1 MELIHN
7 HGNFFQYC
15 VIIVTVSSPLY
26 VLHYLFELK
35 VFYSLIFF
43 PPSYYLKF
51 YETRSAY
58 HVFLF
63 YETVKINVVWAITM
77 YFLR

>member
-51 YETRSAY
+51 
-58 HVFLF
+58 
-63 YETVKINVVWAITM
+63 
-77 YFLR
+77 LRPDQRIMFFFNFMKQ